1 MTGLRLVDKDS
12 GPDPDLAQPPAAPT
26 DLWRAVVD
34 AADVDLAVAS
44 MEAAVEIFDEADA
57 DDVADYAKDVLID
70 QGVTAQHGSFAHML
84 TRAARYGGWES
95 ISRVDQLL
103 HDLPTSDPTA
113 TGGLDDVR
121 AGPITLLADRE
132 PEHLPTVRLGLPA
145 EFFEISREQR
155 RRWLAWVGDVADAIP
170 VELVAGPID
179 RHRLTSEHGDLLP
192 ASVSEPEKRGT
203 PRARARARLA
213 EGKASS
219 AAWSVMRVLARTGA
233 ERAPLGRLYGDT
245 LHAGLSESAV
255 RHRVGDMV
263 DAGLVSRLHVDGERH
278 VRLTEAGRAA
288 LDLAGGA
295 DRSLRTPEQESDDE
309 ASGPNPEA
317 VAEMSR
323 ASNARESSPSADC
336 GGSKRPRE
344 QPPQSPRKNRGRL
357 REHGSPPRPDG
368 EAEVASDESAAAD
381 ASPPA
386 RTRWLPLWRHHA
398 AYGAAETGGY
408 TFHDCRDGSLWDRTA
423 PGDVGISTDE
433 DRREVMVSIRFD
445 STIARTAV
453 RLAAGLASDGVL
465 GKVLSDERVGD
476 RLENLADGDLPVLR
490 LARQLGWISEEE
502 VNPAALRKRLSNV
515 SNSLL
520 SDLKD
525 VGTNAS
531 FDSEAASSVLR
542 RAHGLAGT
550 VTHILD
556 LLGWDLVRVVD
567 VHDCSRN
574 VVGDKSAQA
583 LGEWMARQ
591 TAICSRHGHYSAY
604 RVLFEEREDKREAM
618 LSAPVIDDP
627 LGDVVGSWVIR
638 GAGADRLDEDLR
650 PSQHLEAVDEHRR
663 NFERFL
669 LESPSTTAD
678 RREAIAAVAARL
690 GSFKRLEST
699 KSAVSLLHTLVS
711 PWGAAEA
718 LAKLGKQDLGTKRP
732 ILLDEVRY
740 ALGTVDPERLFPKLC
755 RPGLSKVTSTL
766 ITEQTGRGLSKGELS
781 RLADVERST
790 VGDALDELSALGLVD
805 VDDLGQGRAD
815 LVTLRLPT
823 KEDRES
829 SDPPRPA
836 FLNGTVDGE
845 EMTMIG
851 SIMEAVDRREGI
863 WIPAATDLFDDLLS
877 GSIGEVIRRWPW
889 LGDLLDPISRL
900 VGPEQRDALAPPGP
914 TSSTWTLGLQPTGRQ
929 TAIAGAAGGSSTR
942 DPHP

>member
-70 QGVTAQHGSFAHML
+70 QGVTALHGSFAHML
-84 TRAARYGGWES
+84 TRAARYGGWKS
-95 ISRVDQLL
+95 IRRVDQLL
-103 HDLPTSDPTA
+103 HDLPTYDPTA

-179 RHRLTSEHGDLLP
+179 RHRLTSEHADLLP

-245 LHAGLSESAV
+245 LHVGLSESAV

-309 ASGPNPEA
+309 APGPNAEA
-317 VAEMSR
+317 EAELTR
-323 ASNARESSPSADC
+323 ARNARESSPSADS

-344 QPPQSPRKNRGRL
+344 QPPQSPRKDRGRL
-357 REHGSPPRPDG
+357 REHGEPPRPDG
-368 EAEVASDESAAAD
+368 EAGVASDAEAAAD
-381 ASPPA
+381 ASPAA

-398 AYGAAETGGY
+398 AHGAAEPGGV
-408 TFHDCRDGSLWDRTA
+408 TLHDCRDGSLLDRSA
-423 PGDVGISTDE
+423 PGDIGISTDP

-476 RLENLADGDLPVLR
+476 RLEHLADGDLPVLR
-490 LARQLGWISEEE
+490 LARQLGWLSEEQT
-502 VNPAALRKRLSNV
+502 NPAELRKRLSTV
-515 SNSLL
+515 SNKLL

-525 VGTNAS
+525 VGTNES
-531 FDSEAASSVLR
+531 FDAGAASSVIR

-567 VHDCSRN
+567 VHDCARN
-574 VVGDKSAQA
+574 VVDDSAARA

-591 TAICSRHGHYSAY
+591 TAVCSRHGHYNAF
-604 RVLFEEREDKREAM
+604 RVLYEDREDKRESM

-627 LGDVVGSWVIR
+627 TGDVIGSWVIR
-638 GAGADRLDEDLR
+638 GTGADRLDEDLQ
-650 PSQHLEAVDEHRR
+650 PDQYLEAVDEDRR

-669 LESPSTTAD
+669 LKSSSTTAD
-678 RREAIAAVAARL
+678 RREATAAIAARL

-699 KSAVSLLHTLVS
+699 KSAVSLLHTMVS

-718 LAKLGKQDLGTKRP
+718 LSNLGEQDLGTERP

-740 ALGTVDPERLFPKLC
+740 ALGTLDPDRLFPNLC

-766 ITEQTGRGLSKGELS
+766 LTEQTGRGLSKGELS

-790 VGDALDELSALGLVD
+790 VGAALDELTALGFVD

-823 KEDRES
+823 KDDRGTD
-829 SDPPRPA
+829 DPPRPA
-836 FLNGTVDGE
+836 FLNGDGNGDAT
-845 EMTMIG
+845 TMIG
-851 SIMEAVDRREGI
+851 AIMEAVDRRESV
-863 WIPAATDLFDDLLS
+863 WIPTIGGLFDELMS
-877 GSIGEVIRRWPW
+877 GSLGEVLRRWPW
-889 LGDLLDPISRL
+889 LGDLLSTLSRL
-900 VGPEQRDALAPPGP
+900 VGPDHRDALAPPGP
-914 TSSTWTLGLQPTGRQ
+914 SSTTWSLGLEPTGRQ
-929 TAIAGAAGGSSTR
+929 TAITR
-942 DPHP
+942 SGTPS